1 MHIKNALVQNVNITV
16 TVREDLAVSYDSTD
30 VGISG
35 DLLKMF
41 AGAIASRGMR
51 GLKRDYSNLSVTVRI
66 GDVTSTITPVFDES
80 IDDEL

>member
-16 TVREDLAVSYDSTD
+16 TVREDLVVSYDSTD
-30 VGISG
+30 ISISG

-41 AGAIASRGMR
+41 AGEIASRGMR

-66 GDVTSTITPVFDES
+66 GDVTSTITPVFDEN

>member
-30 VGISG
+30 VSISG

-41 AGAIASRGMR
+41 AGDIASRGMR

-66 GDVTSTITPVFDES
+66 GDVTSTITPVFDEN
-80 IDDEL
+80 IDGEL

>member
-30 VGISG
+30 VSISG
-35 DLLKMF
+35 DPLKMF
-41 AGAIASRGMR
+41 AGGIASRGMR

>member
-30 VGISG
+30 VSISE

-41 AGAIASRGMR
+41 AGDIASRGMR

>member
-30 VGISG
+30 VSISG

-41 AGAIASRGMR
+41 AGDIASRGMR

-66 GDVTSTITPVFDES
+66 GDVTSTITPVFDEN

>member
-1 MHIKNALVQNVNITV
+1 MHIKNALVQDVNITV

-30 VGISG
+30 VSISG

-41 AGAIASRGMR
+41 AGDIASRGMR
-51 GLKRDYSNLSVTVRI
+51 GLIRDYSNLSVTVRI
-66 GDVTSTITPVFDES
+66 GDVTSTITPVFDEN